1 MYIVTSYWIEGEM
14 GETIKTKEFK
24 SITKAEYHNKMNKL
38 DHVCTYSGI
47 TQVTSEL
54 PILAKVD
61 CSYCNA

>member
-24 SITKAEYHNKMNKL
+24 SISKAEYYHKENNL
-38 DHVCTYSGI
+38 DYRCTYSTI
-47 TQVTSEL
+47 VRQNNKPT
-54 PILAKVD
+54 IAKID